1 MKKGSLLLKYFIFF
15 VAILIFF
22 SIPFAYLLILFGHIN
37 SILINTVFNYPLF
50 LVIGSILAFI
60 VSKYL
65 EKKINPGLKEYLV
78 MALKIIV
85 ALYALYLF
93 LVTYSNYNRYISES
107 IDVSYF
113 HYTIW
118 QLSEFKIPY
127 IWEGTT
133 IPVWSQHFS
142 PILFFIAPIYW
153 FIQKAGVLMIIQAA
167 FVISGAIPIYMTIR
181 DDLKSRLNSLAVS
194 FAYLAFG
201 GLQFGF
207 AYGFHE
213 IMFFPTLFLWT
224 YYFYTHKKIKL
235 YFLFVLLSLFV
246 KEEVSFIMLFWGL
259 YLLIIKKEKLIGPL
273 TMFSGLI
280 WYFLCFNL
288 IFPHF
293 NLGKSFGYWGQYD
306 QSAGKGVFGIAQF
319 LLSKPAAFLNTLI
332 TPSYKIDTI
341 MHTFGSYSFLPFIYP
356 ASFIFIIPVLLEKLL
371 SSDIAGA
378 SGAHYS
384 AAITGVTVVA
394 TIESLRFLFKRNIFP
409 KIIEN
414 PKIFTGV
421 LIFYVA
427 LFANTIY
434 GYKNLAIS
442 PFVNKYA
449 PSDENIALLSEVIS
463 KIPKEASIS
472 AQYQIAPHIQKPIEK
487 IRVGPNTPESADFVI
502 VDTQIL
508 PVLTD
513 SKTINKNLEALEK
526 NKNYQLV
533 VNNLGVVVFR
543 KVSFR

>member
-1 MKKGSLLLKYFIFF
+1 M
-15 VAILIFF
+15 IFF
-22 SIPFAYLLILFGHIN
+22 SFPFAYLLIVFKHTN
-37 SILINTVFNYPLF
+37 SVLANTVFSYPLF
-50 LVIGSILAFI
+50 LAIGLILAFI

-65 EKKINPGLKEYLV
+65 ENKIDAGLKEYLILV
-78 MALKIIV
+78 LKIIV
-85 ALYALYLF
+85 VIYALYLF
-93 LVTYSNYNRYISES
+93 LVTYSNYNRYISQS
-107 IDVSYF
+107 IDVSYY
-113 HYTIW
+113 HYTLW

-133 IPVWSQHFS
+133 IPVWSQHFE
-142 PILFFIAPIYW
+142 PILFFIVPIYW
-153 FIQKAGVLMIIQAA
+153 LIQKAGILMILQAA

-181 DDLKSRLNSLAVS
+181 DDLKSRLNALAVS

-207 AYGFHE
+207 AYGFHP

-259 YLLIIKKEKLIGPL
+259 YLLIIKKEKLVGPG
-273 TMFSGLI
+273 TMLLGLV
-280 WYFLCFNL
+280 WYILCFNI

-293 NLGKSFGYWGQYD
+293 NPGGGFGYWGQYD
-306 QSAGKGVFGIAQF
+306 QSAGKGALGIIQF
-319 LLSKPAAFLNTLI
+319 LLFKPAAFLNTLI

-341 MHTFGSYSFLPFIYP
+341 MHTFGSFSFL
-356 ASFIFIIPVLLEKLL
+356 SFIFPPTFIFIAPALLEKLL

-378 SGAHYS
+378 SGTHYS
-384 AAITGVTVVA
+384 AVITGVTVVA
-394 TIESLRFLFKRNIFP
+394 TIESLVFLFKRKFSSRLVAS
-409 KIIEN
+409 

-434 GYKNLAIS
+434 GYSDLAIS

-449 PSDENIALLSEVIS
+449 PSDENVALLSEVIS
-463 KIPKEASIS
+463 KIPKEASVS
-472 AQYQIAPHIQKPIEK
+472 AQYQIVPHIQKPIEK
-487 IRVGPNTPESADFVI
+487 IRVGPNTPESSDFVV
-502 VDTQIL
+502 VDTQIP

-513 SKTINKNLEALEK
+513 SKTINKNLEVLEK

-533 VNNLGVVVFR
+533 VNRLGVVVFR

>member
-1 MKKGSLLLKYFIFF
+1 MKNRVFIFKNILF
-15 VAILIFF
+15 VLSILIFL
-22 SIPFAYLLILFGHIN
+22 SIPFAYLIIASKHIN
-37 SILINTVFNYPLF
+37 SILINTTFSYPLF
-50 LVIGSILAFI
+50 LVIGLILALF

-65 EKKINPGLKEYLV
+65 ENKIDTGLKEYLV
-78 MALKIIV
+78 LGLKIIV
-85 ALYALYLF
+85 VIYALYLF
-93 LVTYSNYNRYISES
+93 LVTYSNYNRYVSQS
-107 IDVSYF
+107 IDVSYY
-113 HYTIW
+113 HYTVW

-133 IPVWSQHFS
+133 IPVWSQHFE
-142 PILFFIAPIYW
+142 PILFFIVPIYW
-153 FIQKAGVLMIIQAA
+153 LIQKAGILMILQAA
-167 FVISGAIPIYMTIR
+167 FVISGAIPIYMIIR
-181 DDLKSRLNSLAVS
+181 DDLKSRLNALAVS

-207 AYGFHE
+207 AYGFHP

-246 KEEVSFIMLFWGL
+246 KEEVAFIMMFWGF
-259 YLLIIKKEKLIGPL
+259 YLLIVKKEKLIGPL

-293 NLGKSFGYWGQYD
+293 NREGFGYWGQYD
-306 QSAGKGVFGIAQF
+306 QSAGKGVLGIIQF
-319 LLSKPAAFLNTLI
+319 LLFKPAAFLNALI

-341 MHTFGSYSFLPFIYP
+341 MHTFGSFSFLPFIYP
-356 ASFIFIIPVLLEKLL
+356 VSFIFIIPVLLEKLL

-394 TIESLRFLFKRNIFP
+394 VIESLHFLFKRKLPQRIGSL
-409 KIIEN
+409 KV
-414 PKIFTGV
+414 FTGI

-434 GYKNLAIS
+434 GYRDFALS

-449 PSDENIALLSEVIS
+449 SSDENIALLSEVIS

-487 IRVGPNTPESADFVI
+487 IRVGPNTPESSDFVI
-502 VDTQIL
+502 VDTQLL

-513 SKTINKNLEALEK
+513 AKTINKNLEALEK

-543 KVSFR
+543 KVNVQ